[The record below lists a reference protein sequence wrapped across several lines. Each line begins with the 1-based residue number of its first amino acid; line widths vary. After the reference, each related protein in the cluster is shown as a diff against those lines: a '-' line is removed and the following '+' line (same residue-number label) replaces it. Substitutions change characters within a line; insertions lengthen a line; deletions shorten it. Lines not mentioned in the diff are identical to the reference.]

1 MIPVLIIILIFTFV
15 VMRVIPG
22 NPAIVLLGPHATA
35 HEIEVLTKEFG
46 FDQPILTQ
54 FFSWVT
60 DLLKGDFGRSI
71 YWNQP
76 VLPFVISKLEPSFWL
91 ALVSIT
97 FISFMGITTGIIS
110 AVKKDTWIDQTVLGG
125 ALLGASLPS
134 FWTGLVLMWFIGVNL
149 RLLPESGF
157 ESIFHTGNLANLR
170 YLILPA
176 ISISLPSSALVA
188 RLTRS
193 SMLDAL
199 GEDYVRTA
207 RSKGLREL
215 KVILKHVLR
224 NASVAIITVVSFTF
238 LDILSRA
245 VVTEQI
251 FRLPGIGMLVVQSIM
266 ARDYPVV
273 QGILLVIACCYILIN
288 LVTDILYTFIDP
300 RIRY

>member
-35 HEIEVLTKEFG
+35 HEIEALTREFG
-46 FDQPILTQ
+46 FDQPILVQ
-54 FFSWVT
+54 FVSWVT
-60 DLLKGDFGRSI
+60 DLMRGDFGRSI
-71 YWNQP
+71 YWDQP

-157 ESIFHTGNLANLR
+157 ESIFQTGNLANLQ

-176 ISISLPSSALVA
+176 ISIGLPSSALVA

-199 GEDYVRTA
+199 SEDYVRTA

-224 NASVAIITVVSFTF
+224 NASVAIITVISFTF

-273 QGILLVIACCYILIN
+273 QGILLIIACCYILIN
-288 LVTDILYTFIDP
+288 LITDILYTIIDP